1 MSQILSGIVGAIAVS
16 LTFGAIQLASG
27 SDLIAARPGTS
38 TQGLNRSLD
47 DANPTASAVNR
58 TAKSDR
64 GDWVR
69 AAGQSLTIA
78 IHSDGV
84 SETSVLI
91 RRPTE
96 VREEARNRPPAP
108 GSAKPSTTRR
118 TTVACEPVVSVLT
131 EVAKLLQPGR
141 CVT

>member
-1 MSQILSGIVGAIAVS
+1 MSQIFSGVIGAVAVS

-27 SDLIAARPGTS
+27 SDLVAARHAVNQTS
-38 TQGLNRSLD
+38 VS
-47 DANPTASAVNR
+47 AASQTESDVNR

-69 AAGQSLTIA
+69 SAGQTQTIVVRP
-78 IHSDGV
+78 DGL

-91 RRPTE
+91 RLPTE
-96 VREEARNRPPAP
+96 VREEARNRPAAPSPTRPA
-108 GSAKPSTTRR
+108 TRR
-118 TTVACEPVVSVLT
+118 ATVACEPVVSVLT

-141 CVT
+141 CIT

>member
-1 MSQILSGIVGAIAVS
+1 V
-16 LTFGAIQLASG
+16 
-27 SDLIAARPGTS
+27 
-38 TQGLNRSLD
+38 NE
-47 DANPTASAVNR
+47 VNR

-69 AAGQSLTIA
+69 AAGQSQTIA
-78 IHSDGV
+78 VHSDGTAA
-84 SETSVLI
+84 TSVLI

-96 VREEARNRPPAP
+96 VREEARNRPSAP
-108 GSAKPSTTRR
+108 GTVKPATARR

-141 CVT
+141 CIT